1 MGGLIASQ
9 LLCERAWRIWVRP
22 TRIDAADRPSMY
34 NPPIS
39 GKPSIQHGHEMR
51 RFAEQDADVDPMAYP
66 SPYNNGLKPKRDH
79 RGNLP
84 GGKQNGELQKYQMC
98 ETLEEKEHKRWLAH
112 KDAALAATFPKSL
125 ELNGINIPIFKLQEL
140 ETINGKILKQR
151 ALNMR
156 DLITATKSRF
166 FDEYPD
172 LQLNPHSP
180 EVVLHK
186 WFIDVQ
192 VRLAQ
197 ATGWDDLDHAAFGA
211 TTQPALWERAP
222 ELSAAARQQRAEPAW
237 SQHGINDGKQP
248 GAPSGAPFV
257 PSKTFQGARAG
268 MVFKNGAQGVGYYA
282 DALRARDAAQVPAR
296 DFPWSQH
303 EVARNDD
310 RPRSGALQGFSLVPP
325 HLQSG
330 GNDMMGGRFDD
341 AAHIRYRG
349 HSSSFV
355 MG

>member
-1 MGGLIASQ
+1 
-9 LLCERAWRIWVRP
+9 
-22 TRIDAADRPSMY
+22 MY

-140 ETINGKILKQR
+140 ETLNGKILKQR

-296 DFPWSQH
+296 EFPWSQH
-303 EVARNDD
+303 EVSRNDD
-310 RPRSGALQGFSLVPP
+310 RPRSGALQGFSLIPP

-341 AAHIRYRG
+341 AAHIRSRG